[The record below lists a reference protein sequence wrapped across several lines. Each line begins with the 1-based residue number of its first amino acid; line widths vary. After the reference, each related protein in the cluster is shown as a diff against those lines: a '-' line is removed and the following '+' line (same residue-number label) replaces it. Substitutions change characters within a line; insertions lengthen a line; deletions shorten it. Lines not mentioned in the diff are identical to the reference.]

1 MTTGNAVEVDNLTFN
16 FSHHTHEILKDLSLS
31 LPKGSRT
38 VLVGANGAGKSTFL
52 RLLAGKRMSGNAIK
66 VFGTD
71 PFSDTTSRNICY
83 LGTEFVQNPHV
94 RSDVSVEKLLK
105 RGESE
110 YSQRCKELMQ
120 VMDVDPSWR
129 MHAVSDG
136 QRRRV
141 QIVMGLI
148 PEWDLLLLDEVTVD
162 LDVLVRFR
170 LFQYLVRETEQR
182 GATIV
187 YATHIFD
194 GLDKFCTHLIHLRS
208 GRIVHSTTDI
218 EEELTKTP
226 IEITLGSSLLNL
238 VLHWLRE
245 DYEVFTRDAKKQAS
259 LPTKWDKMSED
270 MRFLGDRFYDYWKD
284 VKQ

>member
-1 MTTGNAVEVDNLTFN
+1 M
-16 FSHHTHEILKDLSLS
+16 
-31 LPKGSRT
+31 
-38 VLVGANGAGKSTFL
+38 
-52 RLLAGKRMSGNAIK
+52 
-66 VFGTD
+66 
-71 PFSDTTSRNICY
+71 
-83 LGTEFVQNPHV
+83 
-94 RSDVSVEKLLK
+94 
-105 RGESE
+105 
-110 YSQRCKELMQ
+110 
-120 VMDVDPSWR
+120 
-129 MHAVSDG
+129 
-136 QRRRV
+136 
-141 QIVMGLI
+141 
-148 PEWDLLLLDEVTVD
+148 
-162 LDVLVRFR
+162 
-170 LFQYLVRETEQR
+170 VRETEQR